1 MQLIFTS
8 IEKEENLQ
16 NLKNII
22 LEFSKI
28 VVKLYYEKEDLIDIL
43 KRYNLKYLMMNKYLN
58 KKNEIFV
65 SDNNKQRLCINCKD
79 KFYFKDINKVIK

>member
-58 KKNEIFV
+58 KPE
-65 SDNNKQRLCINCKD
+65 
-79 KFYFKDINKVIK
+79 